1 MNVIEIDN
9 LTKVYPDGTKAND
22 GISIR
27 VRKNEIVGIIGP
39 NGAGKTT
46 LIRQLLGLLKPTE
59 GSIRVMGRDIVNNP
73 DIVKRTLAYVP
84 QYPLS
89 FPSLRV
95 EEVLEYVLRM
105 RGESISP
112 AEMGKRISG
121 VLELLG
127 LSGAAKFFGYQL
139 SGGMKKSLLLA
150 MAIIQELPV
159 LVLDEPTS
167 MVDIVT
173 KHRLWDVIRN
183 SNREGILLASHDMN
197 EVKALCDRV
206 YLLVYGKI
214 VTSGTPADIVS
225 MVKMPTEVRLIPGRE
240 IPQSILPKEHKNA
253 ETSTSWPSTRL
264 RMHCGLWMQS
274 SKVRGCPTSR
284 LSPPHLRTS

>member
-139 SGGMKKSLLLA
+139 SG
-150 MAIIQELPV
+150 V
-159 LVLDEPTS
+159 
-167 MVDIVT
+167 
-173 KHRLWDVIRN
+173 
-183 SNREGILLASHDMN
+183 
-197 EVKALCDRV
+197 
-206 YLLVYGKI
+206 
-214 VTSGTPADIVS
+214 
-225 MVKMPTEVRLIPGRE
+225 
-240 IPQSILPKEHKNA
+240 
-253 ETSTSWPSTRL
+253 
-264 RMHCGLWMQS
+264 
-274 SKVRGCPTSR
+274 
-284 LSPPHLRTS
+284 